1 MKRLLQEIKW
11 FFSHRLYVT
20 AVMLTAVCGYGFA
33 IVQPS
38 IGIDDTAVELY
49 LVDGLEVVMGRWTVF
64 LLNKIFHMA
73 EFAPFMLELVGVLFL
88 ILGAT
93 LFCVLLKRILG
104 ESVGIVGYTVFTC
117 VFISNPII
125 SEVFIYY
132 YHDGVGLGYILT
144 ALALLAFSEALDSK
158 GKRKFLHFLKSM
170 LWIWIAAGCYESLLI
185 LYILGLIVVIFL
197 RGYARRDRMDT
208 AFVAGNLGVGALL
221 TAGSVVLRSL
231 IIPLLTALFGLHD
244 VVGLENQRSLTEMLV
259 LFQGRQGLENF
270 FMLAKRFWLVYHVN
284 AIVYLPV
291 AVYVFSNCIV
301 GAASLVLAFKRRNWW
316 YPALF
321 AGMLVTPFLLT
332 VAEAR
337 VTYYR
342 SCQYLP
348 FAAAVGVLLLYHVL
362 GQLKC
367 RKAGQY
373 VMAAFAVV
381 LVFNQA
387 SYMNKNFYTDYK
399 KYETT
404 RETMNRVALEI
415 EKHYGTSTPVV
426 FTGHYNTPYVLV
438 EDSYVSYSSW
448 QYRLIAAI
456 TDPVDEHLKEKYFSP
471 YGYSFI
477 GEANYPLIQW
487 GLDAFDGTNRELIR
501 FLKMHGHAFQTVTD
515 LTVLEQA
522 KKIGETMP
530 HWPQEGS
537 VAMQEGYVLVHF

>member
-104 ESVGIVGYTVFTC
+104 ESVGIIGYTVFTC

-144 ALALLAFSEALDSK
+144 ALALLAFSEALDSR

-404 RETMNRVALEI
+404 RETMNKVALEI
-415 EKHYGTSTPVV
+415 EKHYGTSMPVV

-522 KKIGETMP
+522 KK
-530 HWPQEGS
+530 
-537 VAMQEGYVLVHF
+537 